1 MCSPDQHAVLGAF
14 PAKWGGRGRVAFCVD
29 RRDWAMCV
37 PLFGCLFG
45 EVTNVAKKSEAEP
58 DALVQ
63 LVESEAFG
71 EAAKAHHEQHDIASH
86 PYALVKGFG
95 APESWPAV

>member
-1 MCSPDQHAVLGAF
+1 M
-14 PAKWGGRGRVAFCVD
+14 
-29 RRDWAMCV
+29 
-37 PLFGCLFG
+37 
-45 EVTNVAKKSEAEP
+45 AKKSEAEP

-95 APESWPAV
+95 APESWPVV